1 MINAVNRGMLT
12 VLCVAINMILVSPIP
27 ELSFLIR
34 DLILCVVSS
43 EAKHLLLLPG
53 APDKR

>member
-12 VLCVAINMILVSPIP
+12 VLCVAVNMILVSPIP

-53 APDKR
+53 APAKR